1 MRSLESSPTRRA
13 LPPSSYLQPL
23 AVACTVIAALCVAFV
38 DAPVARWLATREA
51 TGAWD
56 AGVMGLEY
64 AIGIEPWKWIGV
76 TILVAGVISSLALP
90 RYRAAAPAWVFVAST
105 HLLARNL
112 MLWGKTLTGRLRP
125 TEWLAH
131 HQGATFF
138 REGISFPS
146 GHVILVASL
155 VLPIVIVAPRWRAL
169 ALAIPFVM
177 CARVA
182 VDAHFISDVF
192 GGLALTA
199 LVTWACAVA
208 VERVPW
214 PTLPAFPR

>member
-1 MRSLESSPTRRA
+1 VSRSL
-13 LPPSSYLQPL
+13 LVF
-23 AVACTVIAALCVAFV
+23 AVTCTAITALCIAFV
-38 DAPVARWLATREA
+38 DAPAARWLATRDA
-51 TGAWD
+51 TGVWD

-76 TILVAGVISSLALP
+76 TLLVAGVIASLALP
-90 RYRAAAPAWVFVAST
+90 RFHAAAPAWVFVAST
-105 HLLARNL
+105 HLVARNL
-112 MLWGKTLTGRLRP
+112 MLWSKTLTGRLRP

-155 VLPIVIVAPRWRAL
+155 VLPIAIVAPRWRAL

-182 VDAHFISDVF
+182 VDAHFPSDVF

-208 VERVPW
+208 VQRVPW
-214 PTLPAFPR
+214 PTPPPFPR

>member
-1 MRSLESSPTRRA
+1 MSRGVANWSGAPTSTTKRLLSLA
-13 LPPSSYLQPL
+13 
-23 AVACTVIAALCVAFV
+23 AACTALTVVCIAFL
-38 DAPVARWLATREA
+38 DAPFARWLATREA

-56 AGVMGLEY
+56 AGMTSIEY

-76 TILVAGVISSLALP
+76 TILVTGVIASLALP
-90 RYRAAAPAWVFVAST
+90 RFHAAAPAWVFIAST

-112 MLWGKTLTGRLRP
+112 MLWCKTLTGRLRP

-146 GHVILVASL
+146 GHVMLVASL
-155 VLPIVIVAPRWRAL
+155 VIPIAIAAPRYRAL
-169 ALAIPFVM
+169 VLAIPFVM

-182 VDAHFISDVF
+182 VNAHFLSDVF

-199 LVTWACAVA
+199 LVTWVCAAA
-208 VERVPW
+208 VSRVPW
-214 PTLPAFPR
+214 PTPPAFPR